1 MTASGNS
8 LNDSFFFLPFLSLV
22 YFAQC
27 NPIKGKANWSLA
39 SFLLSL
45 AKKSITGSPELLRLL
60 SACISI
66 SIGFA
71 GPGRIDGNMFN
82 SILIFFI
89 FSKMETTLWSYIMMK
104 GEGGAHGNCF
114 WGKAGCVSE
123 DSCLLLG
130 ICLLFGRL
138 CLVWESLRQSSC
150 YSIVQSNCESSD
162 ARAHKELPHCGG
174 KERVYQWA
182 KCQQVLSTHNM
193 VNDGQ

>member
-1 MTASGNS
+1 MPGCPAVLCHFSKAHDLPARCWHTELSTFSLFMIYVSGTMTASGNS

-60 SACISI
+60 SVCISI

-104 GEGGAHGNCF
+104 GEGGLMEIAFEGKLGMFLRILVCF
-114 WGKAGCVSE
+114 WESACFSDV
-123 DSCLLLG
+123 
-130 ICLLFGRL
+130 F
-138 CLVWESLRQSSC
+138 VWYGSHSG
-150 YSIVQSNCESSD
+150 N
-162 ARAHKELPHCGG
+162 
-174 KERVYQWA
+174 
-182 KCQQVLSTHNM
+182 QV
-193 VNDGQ
+193 VIA